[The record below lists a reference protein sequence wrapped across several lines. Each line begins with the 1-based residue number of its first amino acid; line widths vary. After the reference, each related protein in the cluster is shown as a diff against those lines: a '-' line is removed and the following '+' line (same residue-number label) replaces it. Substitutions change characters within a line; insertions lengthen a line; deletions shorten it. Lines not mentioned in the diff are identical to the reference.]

1 MNLVGQSEGGL
12 FRFYQQEVPE
22 GTTLEQAQPYFDEL
36 QNQLNND
43 PETKSAGYKL
53 TYGDVA
59 LYKELRLTIVV
70 AAVKAMGY
78 NIP

>member
-36 QNQLNND
+36 ISQLASN
-43 PETKSAGYKL
+43 PETSAAEYRL